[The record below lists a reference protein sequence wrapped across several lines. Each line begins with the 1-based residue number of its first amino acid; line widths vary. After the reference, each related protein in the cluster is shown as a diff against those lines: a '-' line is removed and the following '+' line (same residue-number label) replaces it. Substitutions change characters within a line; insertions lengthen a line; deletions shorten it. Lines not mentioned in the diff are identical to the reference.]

1 MADSAALL
9 KRARELFQQ
18 GFPDQAEEIVGLLL
32 RDNPRDATALNFRA
46 YLLYRRGN
54 LDDALAAY
62 RRLGELEPLVP
73 GHAANLGLIC
83 FKAQRYLEAQSAFER
98 MLELQPGDAKAL
110 RNLGFCHERQQSL
123 EKALDCFSR
132 AGDEAHAARIRAQL
146 APQPPEASPA
156 VHGSG
161 GVAPWLSET
170 RPAAERERAGVGR
183 PLAALE
189 PDLND
194 WIERICL
201 PPPGD
206 GAELLRTGAGEI
218 VTRVRGKVYLNP
230 AYCAGERGAVVF
242 APAQREASKAAA
254 RYGERH
260 GVLARAEGNGELLL
274 CAPGR
279 ELHALHLGGGRM
291 FVNWGSLVLCGT
303 EIGISFEPA
312 GAIKETFLAVE
323 LAGAGPVML
332 AIRGAPVVLPVSPDA
347 PTRVLPESVV
357 AWTEGLG
364 YEPETV
370 PELKKLLD
378 KRRALRFR
386 FEGRGHLVL
395 QSC

>member
-9 KRARELFQQ
+9 KRARDLFQQ
-18 GFPDQAEEIVGLLL
+18 GLPDQAEEIVSLLL
-32 RDNPRDATALNFRA
+32 RDNPRDTTALNFRA

-73 GHAANLGLIC
+73 AHAANLGLIC

-98 MLELQPGDAKAL
+98 ALELQPGDAKAL
-110 RNLGFCHERQQSL
+110 RNLGCCHERQQSL
-123 EKALDCFSR
+123 EKALDCFTR
-132 AGDEAHAARIRAQL
+132 AGDEEHAARIRAQL
-146 APQPPEASPA
+146 ARQPEAS
-156 VHGSG
+156 
-161 GVAPWLSET
+161 
-170 RPAAERERAGVGR
+170 RPPDSRPDARRGRAGAQR

-189 PDLND
+189 PDLID
-194 WIERICL
+194 WIDRTSL
-201 PPPGD
+201 PPPGE
-206 GAELLRTGAGEI
+206 GAELLRVGAGGI
-218 VTRVRGKVYLNP
+218 LARVRGKLYLNP

-242 APAQREASKAAA
+242 APAQREAERAAA
-254 RYGERH
+254 KFGERH

-279 ELHALHLGGGRM
+279 ELHALHLGGGRI

-303 EIGISFEPA
+303 EIGISFEHA

-323 LAGAGPVML
+323 LAGAGPLML

-347 PTRVLPESVV
+347 PAWVLPESVV

-378 KRRALRFR
+378 KRRAQRFR
-386 FEGRGHLVL
+386 FEGNGHLVL